1 MLFITM
7 VKHKDK
13 PEDESK
19 DLLSPGSD
27 LILFNDDIHSFDFVI
42 ETLVEVCEH
51 EPFQAEQ
58 CTFIA
63 HYKGRCAVKSGT
75 YSDLK
80 PKYDEMSR
88 RGLTVT
94 IESA

>member
-1 MLFITM
+1 M

-13 PEDESK
+13 PSDENK
-19 DLLSPGSD
+19 DMLLYSSD
-27 LILFNDDIHSFDFVI
+27 LILFNNDVHSFEYVI
-42 ETLVEVCEH
+42 ETLVEVCDH

-75 YSDLK
+75 YSELK
-80 PKYDEMSR
+80 PKSDEMMR

-94 IESA
+94 IETV